1 MEPFKEHF
9 SYAKARAIAVE
20 IQRVHPGFDMKAF
33 TRGLEKKLAPL
44 ELKQRMHAVADHIEA
59 ALPLDAPSLFVVL
72 IKALADEKGRG
83 LSGFAVWPL
92 TELVARHGLNHFAES
107 MDALAQMT
115 MRFTAE
121 FAIRPFIRHHREKT
135 LRQLQRWCKHPNEH
149 VRRLASEGSR
159 PFLPWGGNIP
169 ELLDS
174 PYETLEI
181 LETLHRDPSD
191 YVRLSVANHLNDFS
205 KGNAKLVI
213 ETLTRWRKAAPHDPQ
228 LEKLSRHAC
237 RTLLK
242 KGHPAALKLH
252 GYGTADSLEIESLK
266 LNATSV
272 RVGEKIGYQIVI
284 RNHSRQLLRVMFDY
298 AIHHRKAKGTLSAK
312 VFKGRV
318 KELAAG
324 ESWEIQGTHSFR
336 PVTTRVY
343 HAGRHQFE
351 PRLNGRV
358 FSAQEFM
365 LKL

>member
-1 MEPFKEHF
+1 
-9 SYAKARAIAVE
+9 
-20 IQRVHPGFDMKAF
+20 
-33 TRGLEKKLAPL
+33 
-44 ELKQRMHAVADHIEA
+44 
-59 ALPLDAPSLFVVL
+59 
-72 IKALADEKGRG
+72 
-83 LSGFAVWPL
+83 
-92 TELVARHGLNHFAES
+92 

-121 FAIRPFIRHHREKT
+121 FAIRPFIRHHRQKT
-135 LRQLQRWCKHPNEH
+135 LRQLHRWCTHPNEH

-174 PYETLEI
+174 PYEPLKI
-181 LETLHRDPSD
+181 LEKLHRDPSD

-213 ETLTRWRKAAPHDPQ
+213 ETLTRWRKAAPYDSK

-242 KGHPAALKLH
+242 NGHPAALKLH
-252 GYGTADSLEIESLK
+252 GYGSADSLAIESFK
-266 LNATSV
+266 LRQSSV
-272 RVGEKIGYQIVI
+272 RLGEKISYHLVI
-284 RNHSRQLLRVMFDY
+284 ENKSRQSQRVMFDY
-298 AIHHRKAKGTLSAK
+298 AIHHRKAKGTLTAK

-324 ESWEIQGTHSFR
+324 ESWEIHGTHSFR

-358 FSAQEFM
+358 FSARDFM